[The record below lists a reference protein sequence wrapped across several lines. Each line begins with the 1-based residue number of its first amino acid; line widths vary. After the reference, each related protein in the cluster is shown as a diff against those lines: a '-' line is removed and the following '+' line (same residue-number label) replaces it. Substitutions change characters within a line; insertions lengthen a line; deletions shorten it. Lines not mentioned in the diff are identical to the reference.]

1 MILTNPVPS
10 DAPNSKRNAIFFRVG
25 RIMCLEPMPSGA
37 NLYLTNA
44 TGSRILQ
51 MKKYSIAEAAES
63 VGVDRAT
70 VYRWIQQG
78 LVPTPRVEVIA
89 GVRITYW
96 TESELTKVR
105 QYRAQHYWGQGKKR
119 SRRSELMKSKR

>member
-1 MILTNPVPS
+1 MY
-10 DAPNSKRNAIFFRVG
+10 
-25 RIMCLEPMPSGA
+25 LEPLPSGA
-37 NLYLTNA
+37 NFYLTNA
-44 TGSRILQ
+44 TASRILQ
-51 MKKYSIAEAAES
+51 MKKYSIAETAEL

-105 QYRAQHYWGQGKKR
+105 EYRARHYWGQGKKR
-119 SRRSELMKSKR
+119 SRRSELKKSKR